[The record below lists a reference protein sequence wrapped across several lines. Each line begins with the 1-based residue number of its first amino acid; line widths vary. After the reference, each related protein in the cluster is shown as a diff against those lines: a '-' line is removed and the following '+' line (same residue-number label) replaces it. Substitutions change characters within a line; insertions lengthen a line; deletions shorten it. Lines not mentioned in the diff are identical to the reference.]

1 MPSYPDHPTGDPKPS
16 RSPAAG
22 ASAPSI
28 TAQTA
33 ARIRAD
39 ILSGTWAPGS
49 KLKISDLCAR
59 YETGA
64 TPVRE
69 ALSLLTSDTLVDRV
83 DQRGFRVAVISK
95 AEFIEVLK
103 TRCWLE
109 ERALREAIAHGG
121 QPWEDAL
128 VLAHHHL
135 SRFPRSRESGGFDAN
150 PQWEVRHK
158 TFHMALI
165 AACGSSILLRYCD
178 QLYDQNIRYRMIA
191 GVSAYPT
198 RQINAE
204 HEAILNA
211 TLDRQADAAV
221 DLLVAHYQRTGRF
234 LEDRLS

>member
-1 MPSYPDHPTGDPKPS
+1 MPTFLDQPSDSARMEQTGLAS
-16 RSPAAG
+16 HAAT
-22 ASAPSI
+22 SL
-28 TAQTA
+28 TALTA

-39 ILSGTWAPGS
+39 ILSGSWAPGT

-59 YETGA
+59 YEAGA

-69 ALSLLTSDTLVDRV
+69 ALSLLTSDALVERV
-83 DQRGFRVAVISK
+83 DQRGFRVAKISR
-95 AEFIEVLK
+95 AEFSEVLK

-109 ERALREAIAHGG
+109 ERALREAIAHGRRD
-121 QPWEDAL
+121 WEEAL

-165 AACGSSILLRYCD
+165 AACGSAILLRYCD

-191 GVSAYPT
+191 GVSAYPS
-198 RQINAE
+198 RRISDE
-204 HEAILNA
+204 HDAILNA
-211 TLDRQADAAV
+211 TLDRQPDAAV
-221 DLLVAHYQRTGRF
+221 ALLVAHYERTGRF
-234 LEDRLS
+234 LEERLS

>member
-1 MPSYPDHPTGDPKPS
+1 MPILLDRPPRGVKRNQDPAVA
-16 RSPAAG
+16 PAAT
-22 ASAPSI
+22 SI

-39 ILSGTWAPGS
+39 ILSGAWAPGT
-49 KLKISDLCAR
+49 KLKIGDLCAR
-59 YETGA
+59 YTVGA

-95 AEFIEVLK
+95 AEFGEVLK

-109 ERALREAIAHGG
+109 ERALREAIARGG
-121 QPWEDAL
+121 QAWEDAL

-135 SRFPRSRESGGFDAN
+135 ARCPRSRENEGFGVS
-150 PQWEVRHK
+150 PEWEVRHK
-158 TFHMALI
+158 AFHMALI

-191 GVSAYPT
+191 GVSAYPS
-198 RQINAE
+198 RQINDE
-204 HEAILNA
+204 HQAILNA
-211 TLDRQADAAV
+211 TLDRQSDDAV
-221 DLLVAHYQRTGRF
+221 DLLVAHYERTGRF
-234 LEDRLS
+234 LEERLS